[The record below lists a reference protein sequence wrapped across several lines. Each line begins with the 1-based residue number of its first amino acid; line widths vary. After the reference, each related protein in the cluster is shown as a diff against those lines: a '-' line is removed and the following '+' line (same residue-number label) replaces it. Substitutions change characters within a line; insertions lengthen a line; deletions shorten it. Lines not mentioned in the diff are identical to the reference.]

1 MNITKYIKHFDIL
14 TYLHVLGITRSGGH
28 TLIPGNFRY
37 ISANFRSETGSE
49 MLFDQSSMWTEW
61 PPPPC
66 GLSARPL
73 HVGGV
78 PAPSMWTECP
88 PPPCGLRLRAAVR
101 GTWDLAGE
109 NWSPPPDLWRH
120 LKRNFHLP
128 IVRSTMHRAR
138 RWASLYSS
146 SIHTLP
152 YFRRGFYSQSNYQ
165 SRKPLCGIRLS
176 RLSLLRKACFRNQPI
191 KINVV
196 VTQAIFNFLSYGI
209 ISGGKM
215 PWNAQCIQD

>member
-14 TYLHVLGITRSGGH
+14 TYLHVLGIARSGGH
-28 TLIPGNFRY
+28 TLISGNFRY

-101 GTWDLAGE
+101 GTWSLLLLLLPVDHSKMAAVFLA
-109 NWSPPPDLWRH
+109 
-120 LKRNFHLP
+120 
-128 IVRSTMHRAR
+128 
-138 RWASLYSS
+138 
-146 SIHTLP
+146 
-152 YFRRGFYSQSNYQ
+152 SQQ
-165 SRKPLCGIRLS
+165 PMLRLS
-176 RLSLLRKACFRNQPI
+176 IRCLCSRRKLELVLMLNATFPWSRFFLLI
-191 KINVV
+191 LNV
-196 VTQAIFNFLSYGI
+196 TFSILNP
-209 ISGGKM
+209 K
-215 PWNAQCIQD
+215 